1 MLSFLIVL
9 PVWAVEGAAY
19 TYKELASVSA
29 LLLTYRPPYLTPKY
43 QVTVRLLKCFH
54 ALVLTPCCR
63 SATLYTEQWQ
73 GRGRRCVLAE
83 GVPIDSEG
91 YGPFEVENGK
101 RPHIPTALFFTVCS
115 HIWYRLSNGRA
126 PTLVLNSAHH
136 THPANGSK
144 GRSERFLQTCL
155 RQEFLYHASNAHG
168 APVDK

>member
-1 MLSFLIVL
+1 MLIAFKESKSFTFFELKNHLQMLSFLIVIL

-29 LLLTYRPPYLTPKY
+29 ALPNTTPYRPHYLTPISRS
-43 QVTVRLLKCFH
+43 VTDYSTYRSVYLNACSH

-101 RPHIPTALFFTVCS
+101 RPHIEYS
-115 HIWYRLSNGRA
+115 S
-126 PTLVLNSAHH
+126 
-136 THPANGSK
+136 
-144 GRSERFLQTCL
+144 
-155 RQEFLYHASNAHG
+155 
-168 APVDK
+168 